1 MSSGTVIITG
11 AAGFVGSHLTDRF
24 LSDGWRVVG
33 VDNLITGRDENLAH
47 LQGNPSFTLI
57 KADAS
62 QDPAGYLPA
71 DVQPDL
77 VLHFASPA
85 SPPVYQAHPV
95 ETYLVNSLGTH
106 FWLEWLRE
114 AHPQARF
121 VFASTSEVYGDPEV
135 HPQVESYWGRVNPNG
150 LRSCYDESK
159 RLGET
164 ICGVHQRDFGM
175 DVRIVRIFNT
185 YGPRM
190 NPADGRVIPDFIAH
204 ILKNEP
210 VVIHGTGD
218 QTRSYCYVSDLVDG
232 IVALATQ
239 EGHSGLT
246 VNLGNPEE
254 FTINET
260 AQITFEVAK
269 ELGLTISDT
278 LQTTFKPLPSDD
290 PTRRQPDI
298 TCARQ
303 KLDWFPTVS
312 FRTGLRKT
320 IGAWHSQ

>member
-33 VDNLITGRDENLAH
+33 VDNLITGREENIAH
-47 LQGNPSFTLI
+47 LQENDNFTLI

-71 DVQPDL
+71 DLQPNL

-85 SPPVYQAHPV
+85 SPPVYQAHPI

-106 FWLEWLRE
+106 HWLEWLRKTQ
-114 AHPQARF
+114 PQARF
-121 VFASTSEVYGDPEV
+121 VFASTSEVYGDPEI

-150 LRSCYDESK
+150 VRSCYDESK

-190 NPADGRVIPDFIAH
+190 NPADGRVIPDFAAK
-204 ILKNEP
+204 ILKGEP
-210 VVIHGTGD
+210 VVIHGTGE

-232 IVALATQ
+232 IFALATQ

-246 VNLGNPEE
+246 VNVGNPEE
-254 FTINET
+254 FTINHT
-260 AQITFEVAK
+260 AAEVFKVAQQLGRTSQTELAITY
-269 ELGLTISDT
+269 
-278 LQTTFKPLPSDD
+278 QPLPSDD
-290 PTRRQPDI
+290 PTRRRPDI
-298 TCARQ
+298 SKAQAELGWQPRITFAE
-303 KLDWFPTVS
+303 
-312 FRTGLRKT
+312 GLRLT
-320 IGAWHSQ
+320 IESWHSQ